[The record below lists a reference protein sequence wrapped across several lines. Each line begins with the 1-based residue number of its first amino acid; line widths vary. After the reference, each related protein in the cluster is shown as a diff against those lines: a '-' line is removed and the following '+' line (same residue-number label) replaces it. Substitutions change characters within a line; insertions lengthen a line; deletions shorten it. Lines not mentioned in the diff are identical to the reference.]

1 MAINTSTI
9 TQLISDFRALSQKDS
24 ISPESLGVLLQRLAD
39 LINSAASDADYKAIY
54 DAFQKF
60 VANIAAVPTALY
72 KLEQGSAD
80 RNDIL
85 MNITTSH
92 LINGITMT
100 LKDAVFIRQA
110 TTERAGAMRAQQVAD
125 LNSTRTGLASLQKS
139 HTELASKVSTLE
151 TTVSSNGELLNR
163 VADEA
168 NYCSEG
174 IADLTENLQV
184 TNDDLTATKND
195 VSAIS
200 DRVSTLETTV
210 SKNGELMQSIDEVAN
225 YCSEGI
231 ADLTENLQVTND
243 DLAATQK
250 SVEENARGI
259 TSIKAKTDCPR
270 IAAEVIDGKLHIV
283 NCDYYREKGYAAF
296 VFRFTSKRNR
306 FNFDD
311 IPDKTR
317 GAKHKGWHVIG
328 GLPDNVKFDYY
339 GYAMFSTS
347 LLEDWHYLKNDV
359 ISHSYEPDYIS
370 GVKGTGE
377 KRYVSWGK
385 KTVKL
390 ATSRGSYM
398 MRRFRFA
405 IGFGNPYNRNIYT
418 ISPANL
424 VSNLAEFSV
433 IFDPRTDKFHFGK

>member
-24 ISPESLGVLLQRLAD
+24 VSPESLGVLLQKLAD

-54 DAFQKF
+54 DAFQKL

-85 MNITTSH
+85 MNVTTSH
-92 LINGITMT
+92 LINGVTMV
-100 LKDAVFIRQA
+100 LKDSLFIRQA
-110 TTERAGAMRAQQVAD
+110 TTERAGAMRAQQVSD
-125 LNSTRTGLASLQKS
+125 LNSTRTGLAALQKS
-139 HTELASKVSTLE
+139 HTELASKVSSLE
-151 TTVSSNGELLNR
+151 TTVSENGELLAR
-163 VADEA
+163 VADES

-174 IADLTENLQV
+174 IADL
-184 TNDDLTATKND
+184 A
-195 VSAIS
+195 
-200 DRVSTLETTV
+200 
-210 SKNGELMQSIDEVAN
+210 
-225 YCSEGI
+225 
-231 ADLTENLQVTND
+231 ENLQVTND

-270 IAAEVIDGKLHIV
+270 IAVEVVDGKLRII
-283 NCDYYREKGYAAF
+283 NYNYYKENNYSLF

-306 FNFDD
+306 CTLENY
-311 IPDKTR
+311 PNKKR

-328 GLPDNVKFDYY
+328 GLPNDVKIDSN
-339 GYAMFSTS
+339 GCVMFRTS
-347 LLEDWHYLKNDV
+347 PLEDWHHLGNNL
-359 ISHSYEPDYIS
+359 ISHSYDAKYVV
-370 GVKGTGE
+370 GAKGTDE
-377 KRYVSWGK
+377 KMYVPWGK
-385 KTVKL
+385 KKVRV
-390 ATSRGSYM
+390 TSNHGTYL

-405 IGFGNPYNRNIYT
+405 IGFAKSFNNVFAT
-418 ISPANL
+418 ITPAHL

-433 IFDPRTDKFHFGK
+433 IFDPCTKEFHLGK

>member
-39 LINSAASDADYKAIY
+39 LINTAASDADYQAIY

-92 LINGITMT
+92 LINGVTMT
-100 LKDAVFIRQA
+100 LKDALFIRQA
-110 TTERAGAMRAQQVAD
+110 TTERAGAMRAQQVTD
-125 LNSTRTGLASLQKS
+125 LNNTRTGLAALQKTVATLS
-139 HTELASKVSTLE
+139 DLVAQLE
-151 TTVSSNGELLNR
+151 TTVSTNGELLNR

-184 TNDDLTATKND
+184 TNDDL
-195 VSAIS
+195 
-200 DRVSTLETTV
+200 
-210 SKNGELMQSIDEVAN
+210 
-225 YCSEGI
+225 
-231 ADLTENLQVTND
+231 
-243 DLAATQK
+243 AATQK
-250 SVEENARGI
+250 SVQDNSSTI

-270 IAAEVIDGKLHIV
+270 IAVDIVDGKLHV
-283 NCDYYREKGYAAF
+283 YNTSYYTKNGYYPF

-306 FNFDD
+306 CTLENY
-311 IPDKTR
+311 PDKKR
-317 GAKHKGWHVIG
+317 GAKKKGWHVIG
-328 GLPDNVKFDYY
+328 GLPNNVKFDSN
-339 GYAMFSTS
+339 GCVMFRTS
-347 LLEDWHYLKNDV
+347 PLEDWHMIENGV
-359 ISHSYEPDYIS
+359 IISHSYEAKYVV

-377 KRYVSWGK
+377 KMYVPWGK
-385 KTVKL
+385 KKVRV
-390 ATSRGSYM
+390 TSNHGTYL

-405 IGFGNPYNRNIYT
+405 IGFAKSFNNVFAT
-418 ISPANL
+418 ITPAHL

-433 IFDPRTDKFHFGK
+433 IFDPCTKEFHLGK

>member
-39 LINSAASDADYKAIY
+39 LINSAASDEEYKAIY
-54 DAFQKF
+54 DAFQNF
-60 VANIAAVPTALY
+60 VANIAAVPNALY

-92 LINGITMT
+92 LINGVTMT
-100 LKDAVFIRQA
+100 LKDALFIRQA

-125 LNSTRTGLASLQKS
+125 LNSTRTGLASLQK
-139 HTELASKVSTLE
+139 TVSSLSDVVGKLE
-151 TTVSSNGELLNR
+151 TTVSENGELLNR
-163 VADEA
+163 V
-168 NYCSEG
+168 
-174 IADLTENLQV
+174 
-184 TNDDLTATKND
+184 
-195 VSAIS
+195 
-200 DRVSTLETTV
+200 
-210 SKNGELMQSIDEVAN
+210 DEVAN

-270 IAAEVIDGKLHIV
+270 IAVEVVDGKLRV
-283 NCDYYREKGYAAF
+283 YNASYYTKNGYYPF

-306 FNFDD
+306 CTLENY
-311 IPDKTR
+311 PDKKR
-317 GAKHKGWHVIG
+317 GAKNKGWHVIG
-328 GLPDNVKFDYY
+328 GLPNDVKIDSN
-339 GYAMFSTS
+339 GCVMFRTS
-347 LLEDWHYLKNDV
+347 PLEDWHHLGNNL
-359 ISHSYEPDYIS
+359 ISHSYEAKYVV

-377 KRYVSWGK
+377 KMYVPWGK
-385 KTVKL
+385 KKVRV
-390 ATSRGSYM
+390 TSNHGTYL

-405 IGFGNPYNRNIYT
+405 IGFAKSFNNVFAT
-418 ISPANL
+418 ITPAHL

-433 IFDPRTDKFHFGK
+433 IFDPCTKEFHLGK

>member
-80 RNDIL
+80 RNDVL

-110 TTERAGAMRAQQVAD
+110 TTERAGAMRAQQVSD
-125 LNSTRTGLASLQKS
+125 LNSTRTGLAALQKS
-139 HTELASKVSTLE
+139 HTELASKVSSLE
-151 TTVSSNGELLNR
+151 TTVSENGELLAR

-174 IADLTENLQV
+174 IADL
-184 TNDDLTATKND
+184 A
-195 VSAIS
+195 
-200 DRVSTLETTV
+200 
-210 SKNGELMQSIDEVAN
+210 
-225 YCSEGI
+225 
-231 ADLTENLQVTND
+231 ENLQVTND

-270 IAAEVIDGKLHIV
+270 IAVEVVDGKLRV
-283 NCDYYREKGYAAF
+283 YNASYYTKNGYYPF

-306 FNFDD
+306 CTLENY
-311 IPDKTR
+311 PDRKR
-317 GAKHKGWHVIG
+317 GAKNKGWHVIG
-328 GLPDNVKFDYY
+328 GLPNNVKFDSN
-339 GYAMFSTS
+339 GCVMFRTAP
-347 LLEDWHYLKNDV
+347 LEDWHMIENGV
-359 ISHSYEPDYIS
+359 IISHSYEAKYVV

-377 KRYVSWGK
+377 KMYVPWGK
-385 KTVKL
+385 KKVRV
-390 ATSRGSYM
+390 TSNHGTYL

-405 IGFGNPYNRNIYT
+405 IGFAKSFNNVFAT
-418 ISPANL
+418 ITPAHL

-433 IFDPRTDKFHFGK
+433 IFDPCTKEFHLGK